1 MPVVVTRG
9 PSTDGNRPTPER
21 CLELGLINNMPDGA
35 LESTER
41 QFLELIEAAARDIP
55 VRLRLFAL
63 PEVPRGDA
71 ALAHLRSGYSTIDE
85 LWDSRFDG
93 LIVTGAEPR
102 APSLTDEPYWGS
114 LTKVLAWAQENTAST
129 VWSCL
134 AAHAAVLHID
144 GVGRHKLEEKRLGV
158 FACQNVSDHP
168 LMAGLPPQ
176 VWVAHS
182 RCNEVRE
189 QPLTEHGYTILTRSA
204 EAGVDAFVKQGKS
217 LFVFFQGHPEYD
229 QRALL
234 REYRRDVGRYLR
246 RERETYPA
254 LPRGYFNEVAAGA
267 AVMFRD
273 RALAQR
279 DERLLESFPA
289 SFLERRLRPMGRTA
303 VSHLYRNWLS
313 YLAVHKTRRQPSRS
327 ARTTLG
333 ANASQRAQGIG

>member
-1 MPVVVTRG
+1 MW
-9 PSTDGNRPTPER
+9 
-21 CLELGLINNMPDGA
+21 
-35 LESTER
+35 
-41 QFLELIEAAARDIP
+41 
-55 VRLRLFAL
+55 
-63 PEVPRGDA
+63 VP
-71 ALAHLRSGYSTIDE
+71 
-85 LWDSRFDG
+85 
-93 LIVTGAEPR
+93 
-102 APSLTDEPYWGS
+102 
-114 LTKVLAWAQENTAST
+114 
-129 VWSCL
+129 
-134 AAHAAVLHID
+134 
-144 GVGRHKLEEKRLGV
+144 
-158 FACQNVSDHP
+158 
-168 LMAGLPPQ
+168 
-176 VWVAHS
+176 HS

-204 EAGVDAFVKQGKS
+204 EVGVDAFVKQGKS

-303 VSHLYRNWLS
+303 VSRLYRNWLS
-313 YLAVHKTRRQPSRS
+313 YLAVHKTQRQPSRS

-333 ANASQRAQGIG
+333 ANASQRAQGVG